1 MKKITGMKTS
11 EDETTTLLMLVVIV
25 VSAGALL
32 NIPAIACAYFA
43 GISLANT
50 QINRRVQNNIDFMAS
65 GIFVPIVFIIIGFS
79 AIMLFV
85 YSVFTLIDD
94 LWPSVIKMGACLM
107 ASGITVIAIAALFK
121 GIKVFFKLLKSG
133 FQKIKN
139 MLLLK
144 KLEGQKDEQNT

>member
-1 MKKITGMKTS
+1 MMVKGR
-11 EDETTTLLMLVVIV
+11 TLLGYDDKPVNRKKLKYSDWIIILVLSFPLWLSFLIAAVIAT
-25 VSAGALL
+25 S
-32 NIPAIACAYFA
+32 IIFA
-43 GISLANT
+43 TL
-50 QINRRVQNNIDFMAS
+50 V
-65 GIFVPIVFIIIGFS
+65 IVFIIIGFS